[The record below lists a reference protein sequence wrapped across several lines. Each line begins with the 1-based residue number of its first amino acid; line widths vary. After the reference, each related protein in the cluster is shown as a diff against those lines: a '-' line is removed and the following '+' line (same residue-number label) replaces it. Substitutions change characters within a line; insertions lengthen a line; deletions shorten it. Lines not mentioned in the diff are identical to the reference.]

1 MGRTHYIY
9 MNGSSGCMPDTCDLC
24 FSIDEAVGMFE
35 TIFGDDLY
43 QNFNL
48 AELVD
53 DDVISAGVVYD
64 KLERFFT
71 KHDWQASKSEDYD
84 EFIEG
89 EFNFFL
95 EEGYVKSYVNPDIIM
110 EAIDE
115 FGQLVRDL
123 IVKDFRDSGY
133 VNLGPDHGADYA
145 SWSPCDCDSP
155 WEHSELS
162 MEQWIR
168 EHGDVWFT
176 ESIKVRVRY
185 QGDERPWENME
196 PFDCAVSERDEEL
209 VENMIMKAFVLHDRR
224 RVLEVRWNWVYG
236 EGDGPAQGHYF
247 VPEYTE
253 AA

>member
-9 MNGSSGCMPDTCDLC
+9 MNGSSGCMPDTLDLC
-24 FSIDEAVGMFE
+24 FSVDEAVGMFE

-48 AELVD
+48 AELVE

-64 KLERFFT
+64 KLATFFY
-71 KHDWQASKSEDYD
+71 DDLDYFEDKYD
-84 EFIEG
+84 DEDDFIESKFA
-89 EFNFFL
+89 EFL
-95 EEGYVKSYVNPDIIM
+95 EDGLVVNRAGKRM

-115 FGQLVRDL
+115 FGQLVRDR

-133 VNLGPDHGADYA
+133 VSLGPDYGADYA

-168 EHGDVWFT
+168 EHGDLWFT
-176 ESIKVRVRY
+176 EHYEVRLRY
-185 QGDERPWENME
+185 EGDSRPWEE
-196 PFDCAVSERDEEL
+196 IEVLGIRSSDHDEHDLEECIYKVL
-209 VENMIMKAFVLHDRR
+209 IENDRR
-224 RVLEVRWNWVYG
+224 RVLEVRWNWV
-236 EGDGPAQGHYF
+236 GDSQGHYF
-247 VPEYTE
+247 VPEYAE